1 MGISTFVLASAS
13 RLDACCKRWIEPV
26 VCVSDFDESQIQNPE
41 SLVQTL
47 AQRKAETV
55 AAQFESALI
64 LGCDS
69 LLLVNGEIYV
79 QTPRVSDRTLAKDER
94 SSRRSLYRSCLDLS
108 HRRTLIRC
116 QVTRVY
122 LPK

>member
-1 MGISTFVLASAS
+1 MGILPLYLLRFPARRLLQSAG
-13 RLDACCKRWIEPV
+13 IEP
-26 VCVSDFDESQIQNPE
+26 VCVSDFDESQIQLSDPA

-69 LLLVNGEIYV
+69 LCLSMVRFMANHLT
-79 QTPRVSDRTLAKDER
+79 Q
-94 SSRRSLYRSCLDLS
+94 SRRSLVGKDE
-108 HRRTLIRC
+108 
-116 QVTRVY
+116 V
-122 LPK
+122 K